1 MKIWLINNTKFG
13 YKNNSKEWS
22 KNMFDY
28 FNNIFI
34 PFIEKN
40 QKSGDILVHLGNLF
54 HSTENVNISILL
66 QVNELLNKLNKI
78 LPVYILHGTNESS
91 NITNILNIESI
102 TETKQINNILFV
114 PHTQNILKHINSDV
128 VITNSKIDNSILE
141 KYSDKLFFIGHY
153 DNKEEIN
160 NIIKIGALYQFED
173 TDNDKGFYILDTV
186 SKKYKYIKNNYS
198 PQFFKIIITDISQ
211 IDNIDSDYVD
221 KNNVDLIIDKS
232 MITDKN
238 IKLDVLLSKFNF
250 KSITYTNDIQKE
262 QMDDISFNMEDIIRE
277 RIEKT
282 NNADLIKE
290 FENIINIYKEKY

>member
-54 HSTENVNISILL
+54 YSTENVNISILL

-78 LPVYILHGTNESS
+78 LPIYILHGPNESS

-102 TETKQINNILFV
+102 TEPKQINDVLFIPYTKNIL
-114 PHTQNILKHINSDV
+114 QNINSDV
-128 VITNSKIDNSILE
+128 IIINSKIDSNILE
-141 KYSDKLFFIGHY
+141 RYSDKLFFIGYH

-173 TDNDKGFYILDTV
+173 TNNDKGFYILDTTT
-186 SKKYKYIKNNYS
+186 KKYKFIKNNYS
-198 PQFFKIIITDISQ
+198 PQYSKIIITDISQ
-211 IDNIDSDYVD
+211 INDIDNNYVN

-232 MITDKN
+232 MISDKN
-238 IKLDVLLSKFNF
+238 IKLDILLSKFNF

-262 QMDDISFNMEDIIRE
+262 QMEDTSFNMEDIIRE
-277 RIEKT
+277 RIEKM

>member
-40 QKSGDILVHLGNLF
+40 HKSGDILVHLGNLF
-54 HSTENVNISILL
+54 YSTENVNISILL

-78 LPVYILHGTNESS
+78 LPVYILPGYNESS
-91 NITNILNIESI
+91 NITNILNIQTI
-102 TETKQINNILFV
+102 TKQIDNVSFVPQTKNIL
-114 PHTQNILKHINSDV
+114 QNINNDII
-128 VITNSKIDNSILE
+128 ITNSKIDISILE
-141 KYSDKLFFIGHY
+141 KYSDKLFFIGNH

-186 SKKYKYIKNNYS
+186 SKKYKFIKNNYS
-198 PQFFKIIITDISQ
+198 PQYSKIIITDISQ
-211 IDNIDSDYVD
+211 IDNIDIDYVN

-232 MITDKN
+232 MISDKN

-290 FENIINIYKEKY
+290 FENIITIYKEKY

>member
-54 HSTENVNISILL
+54 YSTENVNISILL
-66 QVNELLNKLNKI
+66 QVNELLNKLNNI
-78 LPVYILHGTNESS
+78 LPVYILPGYNESS
-91 NITNILNIESI
+91 NITNILNIENI
-102 TETKQINNILFV
+102 TEQIDNVSFVPQTKNILQNINNDI
-114 PHTQNILKHINSDV
+114 I
-128 VITNSKIDNSILE
+128 ITNSKIDSNILE
-141 KYSDKLFFIGHY
+141 KYSDKLFFIGYH

-173 TDNDKGFYILDTV
+173 TDNDKGFYILDTIT
-186 SKKYKYIKNNYS
+186 KKYKFIKNNYS
-198 PQFFKIIITDISQ
+198 PQYSKIIITDISQ
-211 IDNIDSDYVD
+211 IDDIDGDYVN

-232 MITDKN
+232 MISDKN

-250 KSITYTNDIQKE
+250 KSITYTNDISKE
-262 QMDDISFNMEDIIRE
+262 QMNDMSFNMEDIIRE

-290 FENIINIYKEKY
+290 FENIITIYKEKY